1 MSEVLEQEANIER
14 IELVESLLQE
24 GTLAEVCD
32 LLEEFHPAETA
43 HLIEALPPDER
54 LMVWELLDIEE
65 KGDVLAYLRD
75 EVRRPLIAT
84 MSREN
89 LITVAK
95 SLDLDDLV
103 DFLQEL
109 PDSVINMV
117 LQSMDAQHRRRIEAV
132 LSYPED
138 SAGGLMNT
146 DAISVRADITLD
158 VVQRYLRWLED
169 IPESTDSLMVVNR
182 HGKYLGIL
190 RLTDLLT
197 RDPGLTVAEVF
208 SPEVEGIPAT
218 MAAEE
223 VVALFHQRD
232 LVSAPV
238 VDDVGKL
245 LGRITIDD
253 VVDVIR
259 DNADH
264 SLMSMAGL
272 SEENDMFAPVIKS
285 SRQRAVWLGINLL
298 TAFLA
303 SWVIGLFGATIEKLV
318 ALAILMPIVASMGGV
333 AGSQTLTLVIRGM
346 ALGQLGESN
355 TRRLIAKEIAVGTVN
370 GMVWALVV
378 GGVAAVWFDDVML
391 GVVIGMAIVIN
402 LFAAAFA
409 GTWIPLILRR
419 LGIDPA
425 LAGSVVLTTVTD
437 VVGFMSFLGLATLML
452 I

>member
-1 MSEVLEQEANIER
+1 MSEILEQESNIER
-14 IELVESLLQE
+14 IEQVETLLQE
-24 GTLAEVCD
+24 GSMADVRV
-32 LLEEFHPAETA
+32 LLDELHPAETA

-54 LMVWELLDIEE
+54 LAVWSLLLLPE
-65 KGDVLAYLRD
+65 KGQVLAYIKD
-75 EVRRPLIAT
+75 EIRKPLIARL
-84 MSREN
+84 SRED
-89 LITVAK
+89 LVTAIK
-95 SLDLDDLV
+95 GLDLDDLV

-109 PDSVINMV
+109 PDQVITTV
-117 LQSMDAQHRRRIEAV
+117 LQAMDAQHRRRIEAV

-158 VVQRYLRWLED
+158 VVQRYLRWLEK
-169 IPESTDSLMVVNR
+169 IPETTDSLMVVSR

-197 RDPGLTVAEVF
+197 SDPGLTVAEAF
-208 SPEVEGIPAT
+208 SPEVEGIPAA
-218 MAAEE
+218 MSAED
-223 VVALFHQRD
+223 VVSLFHQRD

-238 VDDVGKL
+238 VDDEGKL

-259 DNADH
+259 DSADH
-264 SLMSMAGL
+264 SFMSMAGL

-303 SWVIGLFGATIEKLV
+303 SWVIGFFDQTIEKLV
-318 ALAILMPIVASMGGV
+318 ALAVLMPIVASMGGV

-355 TRRLIAKEIAVGTVN
+355 TRRLIAKEIAVGLLN
-370 GMVWALVV
+370 GMIWAVVV
-378 GGVAAVWFDDVML
+378 GLVAMAWFNDAML
-391 GVVIGMAIVIN
+391 GVVIGCAIITN
-402 LFAAAFA
+402 LFAAALA

-419 LGIDPA
+419 MGIDPA

-437 VVGFMSFLGLATLML
+437 VVGFFSFLGLATILL